1 MCELITM
8 KKIKISLYA
17 IMAVF
22 IVETAKAANDN
33 LNQRL
38 AESSF
43 SSYHEFGLRAC
54 LPCHYG
60 DNGTNLVKSFDMMTE
75 TDLKNYLNIM
85 LNSGNMPPDEIFRGI
100 LLNKFNFLGER
111 LLDSNDNL

>member
-1 MCELITM
+1 
-8 KKIKISLYA
+8 
-17 IMAVF
+17 MAVVF
-22 IVETAKAANDN
+22 VVETAKATNDN

-43 SSYHEFGLRAC
+43 SSYHDLALRAC

-75 TDLKNYLNIM
+75 SDLKNYLDNM
-85 LNSGNMPPDEIFRGI
+85 LNSGNMPPDEVFRGI
-100 LLNKFNFLGER
+100 ILKKFNFLG
-111 LLDSNDNL
+111 NNMKY

>member
-1 MCELITM
+1 M

-22 IVETAKAANDN
+22 VVETAKAANDN

-85 LNSGNMPPDEIFRGI
+85 LNSGNMPPDEVFRGI
-100 LLNKFNFLGER
+100 LLKKFKKLNFSHLSAP
-111 LLDSNDNL
+111 SNSN